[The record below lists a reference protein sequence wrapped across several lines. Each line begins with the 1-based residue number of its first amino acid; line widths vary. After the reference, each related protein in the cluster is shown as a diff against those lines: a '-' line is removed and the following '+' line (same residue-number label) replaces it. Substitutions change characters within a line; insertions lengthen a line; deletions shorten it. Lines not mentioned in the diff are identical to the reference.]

1 MLILRKGSA
10 HEESPPGQRN
20 RRIIEYHS
28 TTTLRAT
35 DDETPRCSSFV
46 KWVMK
51 IQVAIILLLA
61 LSPGCLFAGQTGA
74 ETATKDFQ
82 SFWTEFRQAIKAN
95 DKDKVASMTR
105 FPFKTRGQ
113 TDSDPVKSHTKESFM
128 KIWDKILEADPGLS
142 PETDTMRRYV
152 ERKATITSKDLGS
165 GKGSARVGTFV
176 FEKVQ
181 GKWLFTMAY
190 LDE

>member
-1 MLILRKGSA
+1 MPLVHFDRPTVLEFFNIPLEEAEEAVKQIDYKDPIDVHDEFSGDDVKAVAMTYAHRKY
-10 HEESPPGQRN
+10 P
-20 RRIIEYHS
+20 
-28 TTTLRAT
+28 T
-35 DDETPRCSSFV
+35 
-46 KWVMK
+46 
-51 IQVAIILLLA
+51 
-61 LSPGCLFAGQTGA
+61 
-74 ETATKDFQ
+74 
-82 SFWTEFRQAIKAN
+82 AN

-105 FPFKTRGQ
+105 FPFKTKGQ
-113 TDSDPVKSHTKESFM
+113 TDSDPVKTHTKGSFL
-128 KIWDKILEADPGLS
+128 KIWDKILQADPGLR

-165 GKGSARVGTFV
+165 GKGSARIGTFV